1 MTKAPEPSAHLKV
14 RVVPGSSRD
23 GIAGWL
29 GDALT
34 IKVTAT
40 PDKGRAEALA
50 EGAERMNYQEFAM
63 TLQEATDLAQKMHRT
78 TLYPVHR
85 QVFSE
90 IVETV
95 IRR

>member
-1 MTKAPEPSAHLKV
+1 
-14 RVVPGSSRD
+14 
-23 GIAGWL
+23 
-29 GDALT
+29 
-34 IKVTAT
+34 
-40 PDKGRAEALA
+40 
-50 EGAERMNYQEFAM
+50 MNYQEFAM